1 MRLNKFLPVLIGL
14 SLICVT
20 LGGCRDKNAYAP
32 PPPATVTVSK
42 PVVKDT
48 THYLYKT
55 GRFTANQEVAVTA
68 RVSGVLEQRLFEEGQ
83 MVKEGDLLFIIE
95 QTQYKAALEEAQAA
109 LKSAYAQN
117 KEAKALLD
125 RRKAAFKTNAI
136 SEIEVIQ
143 AEASYDQTLAN
154 IQNAKALVAVAELNY
169 SYTEV
174 KAPNSGRISRSI
186 VDLGNLVGPNT
197 SNVLLTTI
205 VDDSEL
211 KIYFSV
217 TETEL
222 AVYISE
228 NTPRADQFS
237 EENASRFHINAGL
250 GQGNGSKSAFPF
262 TGVIDFVD
270 NTVDPKTGTILLRG
284 KFDNPDK
291 KIVAGMYARI
301 RLPQRVMEKALTVPE
316 VALGQSQAGY
326 YLYTVDEQNIAHMK
340 NIKVLFIQEGTA
352 VIADGLQPDDTIV
365 INGLSLIQD
374 GRPVNP
380 VKEEAPPAE
389 PAGQP
394 DTESAEPTD
403 DNQSQP
409 APQND
414 EAQ

>member
-20 LGGCRDKNAYAP
+20 LSGCRDKNAYAP

-55 GRFTANQEVAVTA
+55 GRFTANQDVAVTA

-205 VDDSEL
+205 VDDTEL

-217 TETEL
+217 TENEL

-228 NTPRADQFS
+228 NTPRASQFS
-237 EENASRFHINAGL
+237 EENASRFEINAGL
-250 GQGNGSKSAFPF
+250 GYGNGSKSAFPF
-262 TGVIDFVD
+262 TGIIDFVD
-270 NTVDPKTGTILLRG
+270 NIVDPKTGTILLRG
-284 KFDNPDK
+284 KFDNPDN

-326 YLYTVDEQNIAHMK
+326 YLYTVDDQNIAHMK

-380 VKEEAPPAE
+380 VKAEAPPAE
-389 PAGQP
+389 PAHQSEA
-394 DTESAEPTD
+394 ESAEPAD
-403 DNQSQP
+403 GNQDQP
-409 APQND
+409 APQNA
-414 EAQ
+414 AQ

>member
-14 SLICVT
+14 SLIGVA
-20 LGGCRDKNAYAP
+20 LSGCKDKNAYAP
-32 PPPATVTVSK
+32 PPPATVTVSN

-55 GRFTANQEVAVTA
+55 GRFTANQDVAVTA

-83 MVKEGDLLFIIE
+83 MVREGDILFIIE

-109 LKSAYAQN
+109 LKTASAQN

-143 AEASYDQTLAN
+143 AEASYEQSLAN

-174 KAPNSGRISRSI
+174 KAPSSGLISRSE

-197 SNVLLTTI
+197 SSSLLTTI
-205 VDDSEL
+205 VDNSEL

-217 TETEL
+217 TENEL
-222 AVYISE
+222 AVYISDDM
-228 NTPRADQFS
+228 PRAS
-237 EENASRFHINAGL
+237 EKTSTNASRFSINASI
-250 GQGNGSKSAFPF
+250 GQGNDVSKNAFPF

-270 NTVDPKTGTILLRG
+270 NAVDTKTGTILLRG
-284 KFDNPDK
+284 KFDNPDN
-291 KIVAGMYARI
+291 KIVAGMFARI
-301 RLPQRVMEKALTVPE
+301 RLPQRIVEKALTVPE

-326 YLYTVDEQNIAHMK
+326 YIYTVDDRNIAHMK
-340 NIKVLFIQEGTA
+340 NIKVLFIQEGVA
-352 VIADGLQPDDTIV
+352 VVSDGLQPDDTII
-365 INGLSLIQD
+365 INGISLVQD
-374 GRPVNP
+374 GHPVNP
-380 VKEEAPPAE
+380 VKAEAPPAE

-394 DTESAEPTD
+394 DAESAEPADGNRT
-403 DNQSQP
+403 QA
-409 APQND
+409 APQNN
-414 EAQ
+414 AQ